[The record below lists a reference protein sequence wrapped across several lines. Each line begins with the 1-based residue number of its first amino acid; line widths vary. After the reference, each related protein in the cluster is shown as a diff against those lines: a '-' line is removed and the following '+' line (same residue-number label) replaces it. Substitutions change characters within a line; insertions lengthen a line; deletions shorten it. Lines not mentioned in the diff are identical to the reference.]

1 MGQQHPSTS
10 ARLAA
15 LSRLAGD
22 LARFAGVQG
31 WLAGGLMIAAALL
44 EGVGLLLLIPILGVL
59 INGPLD
65 NVAGEL
71 LIYVGATTPAAELLW
86 LLAGF
91 LFAALLRAQII
102 HMRDLVL
109 ARIQLGFSRAQK
121 IDVVGRL
128 AHAGWGRLV
137 TLNHAQVTSL
147 INNDVGLAVV
157 AAQFLL
163 RIAVAL
169 LLIAV
174 NSAIAFSLAPDLVA
188 LLFVFLA
195 LGALFL
201 WATQRDAFSMGGH
214 ARDSVQA
221 MLGTTQ
227 NLLSGLKTALAQEQQ
242 GWFLREFRAVQA
254 EVFDSQFSFQH
265 SQSGARRLFAIASAL
280 VATGLVAGG
289 YWLDVN
295 PASLIV
301 VVAILARLSGPVL
314 QLQQG
319 AQQILFCLPSVVAVQ
334 KLRRDLPRGPQE
346 ENEGVRR
353 LDGDLRLDLA
363 SYRHADGGGVG
374 PLTLTIGKGEFLG
387 IAGPT
392 GAGKSTLVDLL
403 AGLLVP
409 QQGRMLVA
417 GEALD
422 GEGYAAWRRNLA
434 YLGQQTFLF
443 NDSLRANLTW
453 SEEDCSEERIWA
465 ALELAGA
472 ADMVR
477 GLEHGLDTPLGEHG
491 VLFSGG
497 ERQRI
502 ALARALLKRPG
513 FLILDEATSAI
524 DIAAEEDLL
533 ERLHSLPDRPT
544 IVMVAHRR
552 ESLAR
557 CDRVITLDHGR
568 IG

>member
-1 MGQQHPSTS
+1 MDTQHPSAS

-15 LSRLAGD
+15 LYRLAGN
-22 LARFAGVQG
+22 LARYSGVHG
-31 WLAGGLMIAAALL
+31 WFAGGLMIVAALL
-44 EGVGLLLLIPILGVL
+44 EGVSLVLLIPILGVL

-65 NVAGEL
+65 NPAGEL
-71 LIYVGATTPAAELLW
+71 LAFFGAATPAAQLQF

-91 LFAALLRAQII
+91 LLAALLRAQVI
-102 HMRDLVL
+102 HMRDLAL
-109 ARIQLGFSRAQK
+109 ARIQYGFSGAQRN
-121 IDVVGRL
+121 DVVGRL
-128 AHAGWGRLV
+128 AHAGWSRLA
-137 TLNHAQVTSL
+137 TLNHAEVTTL
-147 INNDVGLAVV
+147 INSDVGLSVV
-157 AAQFLL
+157 AAQFMLRMAVGVLL
-163 RIAVAL
+163 V
-169 LLIAV
+169 AV
-174 NSAIAFSLAPDLVA
+174 NSVIAFALAPDLVA

-195 LGALFL
+195 MGALFL
-201 WATQRDAFSMGGH
+201 WATQRDAFALGGH

-227 NLLSGLKTALAQEQQ
+227 NLLSGLKTALAQQQQ
-242 GWFLREFRAVQA
+242 GWFVREFQTVQA
-254 EVFDSQFSFQH
+254 AVFDSEFSFQH

-289 YWLDVN
+289 FWLGVD
-295 PASLIV
+295 PASLVI
-301 VVAILARLSGPVL
+301 VVAILARLSSPVL

-319 AQQILFCLPSVVAVQ
+319 AQQILYCLPSVIAVQ
-334 KLRRDLPRGPQE
+334 KLQRDFPAGPRAE
-346 ENEGVRR
+346 EEQSAR
-353 LDGDLRLDLA
+353 LGGELMLDLA

-374 PLTLTIGKGEFLG
+374 PVTLTIRKGEFLG
-387 IAGPT
+387 ISGPT

-417 GEALD
+417 GAVLD
-422 GEGYAAWRRNLA
+422 AQGYAAWRRNLA

-443 NDSLRANLTW
+443 NDSLRANLAW
-453 SEEDCSEERIWA
+453 SEEGCSEERIWA

-472 ADMVR
+472 AELVR
-477 GLEHGLDTPLGEHG
+477 GLDRGLDTPLGEQG

-502 ALARALLKRPG
+502 ALARALLRKPG

-524 DIAAEEDLL
+524 DIEAEEQLL
-533 ERLHSLPDRPT
+533 DRLHSLADRPT

-557 CDRVITLDHGR
+557 CDRVITLDGGR
-568 IG
+568 IV